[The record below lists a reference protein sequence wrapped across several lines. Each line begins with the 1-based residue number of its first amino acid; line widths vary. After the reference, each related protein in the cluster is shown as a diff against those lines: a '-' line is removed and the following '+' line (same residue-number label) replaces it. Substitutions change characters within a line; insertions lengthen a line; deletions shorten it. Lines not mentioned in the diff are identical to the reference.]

1 MSQPNKD
8 RGETV
13 FQGAGT
19 NLEQRRNNGT
29 AIALPRR
36 PVHLSSTMT
45 QKSRIILVAA
55 AIALTTLTLNAKWIH
70 RWSDEINAKQRV
82 NENSEDSI
90 FPNGDIRSV
99 ACSADGKTLFVVCAD
114 GLKGKESMFTQAR
127 GQGTGGKFKTAIFKS
142 QDGGETWSF
151 LVLKDN

>member
-55 AIALTTLTLNAKWIH
+55 AVALTTLTLNAKWVSTWAEEAAGKKAH
-70 RWSDEINAKQRV
+70 DQDTYRLLSP
-82 NENSEDSI
+82 S
-90 FPNGDIRSV
+90 GDIRSV
-99 ACSADGKTLFVVCAD
+99 ACSADGKTLFVVCSD
-114 GLKGKESMFTQAR
+114 GWIKGPAGK
-127 GQGTGGKFKTAIFKS
+127 GYGTKFQTALFKS
-142 QDGGETWSF
+142 TDGGETWT
-151 LVLKDN
+151 VLKGD